1 MIQRL
6 WIPGPLPGA
15 NELIAEAKGAG
26 GTGAEYSR
34 LKRSWTDTV
43 CMVARAARLRP
54 LERAWFAF
62 QWREKNRRRDP
73 DNIAGGG
80 RKLVFDGL
88 ILAKILAGDGWRVVI
103 GWEDTF
109 EVTDKPGVMV
119 ALLDAAPVKVN
130 HVP

>member
-1 MIQRL
+1 
-6 WIPGPLPGA
+6 
-15 NELIAEAKGAG
+15 
-26 GTGAEYSR
+26 
-34 LKRSWTDTV
+34 
-43 CMVARAARLRP
+43 